1 VIELWSVL
9 IASGVLSVAFILL
22 SIFTW
27 LNARGQIHGPGSW
40 LLGFMFLALGIVL
53 VALRGR
59 ISDFSSIF
67 IANVLILLGVML
79 KALGFLRF
87 LNAGSKRIR
96 AFLVFILSAAA
107 LLLLIFLEIA
117 PSLQAR
123 MIVTSGADVIFG
135 LITAYYL
142 FCKAPEEL
150 RSYAR
155 VAAIFFAIYAAI
167 YLYRI
172 LNALRWTAGESWL
185 RSGDATEAVIMLA
198 VTTLLAA
205 IAVTEMQLLHG
216 RLRADLKHAAEDM
229 AKANRELMEEVRR
242 RTMAETQLL
251 AVNRELSSTQKEIM
265 VTLSEVVEFR
275 SKETARHVARV
286 GEYVRV
292 LCAARNIPAEETQ
305 LIADAA
311 PMHDIGKISVSDDIL
326 NKPAGLSDAEMTIM
340 REHTLV
346 GFNLLNKSDRP
357 LIKMAALIAL
367 EHHEYWNGSG
377 YPYGKAGQSISFA
390 GRVVCLCD
398 VFDALSSYRPY
409 KEAWELARILDYLR
423 EERGRMFDPE
433 LVDALFLRLDEFLAI
448 AKNLKDED

>member
-1 VIELWSVL
+1 MIELWSVL
-9 IASGVLSVAFILL
+9 IASGVLSIAFILL

-27 LNARGQIHGPGSW
+27 RNARGQIAGPGTW
-40 LLGFMFLALGIVL
+40 LLGFICLALGIVL
-53 VALRGR
+53 VALRGQ
-59 ISDFSSIF
+59 ISDFTSIF
-67 IANVLILLGVML
+67 IANVIILLGVML

-87 LNAGSKRIR
+87 LNTGSKAIH
-96 AFLVFILSAAA
+96 ALLILTLSAAS
-107 LLLLIFLEIA
+107 LVLFIFLEIA
-117 PSLQAR
+117 PSIQAR
-123 MIVTSGADVIFG
+123 MIATSGANLIFG
-135 LITAYYL
+135 IITAYYL
-142 FCKAPEEL
+142 FCKAPAEL

-155 VAAIFFAIYAAI
+155 VAAVFFFLYSGI

-172 LNALRWTAGESWL
+172 VNALRWTAGESWL

-198 VTTLLAA
+198 VTTLLAG

-216 RLRADLKHAAEDM
+216 RLRADLKRAGEDM

-251 AVNRELSSTQKEIM
+251 AVNSELSSTQREIM

-286 GEYVRV
+286 GEYARV
-292 LCAARNIPAEETQ
+292 LCAARGKTHDEIQ

-326 NKPAGLSDAEMTIM
+326 NKPSGLSDREMTIM

-346 GFNLLNKSDRP
+346 GYNLLNKSDRP

-377 YPYGKAGQSISFA
+377 YPKGIAGEAISFA

-398 VFDALSSYRPY
+398 VFDALSSLRPY
-409 KEAWELARILDYLR
+409 KEAWELPRILDYLR
-423 EERGRMFDPE
+423 AERGLMFDPE
-433 LVDALFLRLDEFLAI
+433 LVDALFFHLDEFLAI
-448 AKNLKDED
+448 AKSLKDED